1 MDFSRPST
9 PISSAHLN
17 ARLVAFGLAGIVAV
31 YLGFLGVSVAHAES
45 FIKYAG
51 YYVLAATFVLWS
63 WSLWSL
69 WRTRRAV
76 VQGLPRWERITAIL
90 LVVLFTAVAIAQETF
105 RSKILNDEFVL
116 QSTAFGM
123 HFFREIAAMAR
134 GYDILGT
141 FISTD
146 TFLDKR
152 PNFYPFLVSLVHD
165 FTGYRTTNAFYLNSV
180 LMAVTLGLAYIHGR
194 KMSGWRGGML
204 AVALLGSLPV
214 FAQNA
219 TGSGMEMLNLTM
231 LLAVIALA
239 AAYLDAPNEI
249 RLSAFL
255 LATVLMA
262 QCRYESVLYVA
273 PSAVVVLIG
282 WWRARRIIMSWVDV
296 SVPLLLIPV
305 ALHNK
310 VLSESPVLWEMKEN
324 QTSRFGVEYVMGNLR
339 GAANFLFTLDQHAA
353 NSLVLALVGTAG
365 LVWVMIGLWRSRMAL
380 RDLAPHRQVWLFFGV
395 GILLNTTLVMFYFWS
410 SFLDPMAARFSLPL
424 YLLMVFAGVQMSSW
438 FDRWI
443 PATVALLGVTGV
455 CFLGFSVPKQAAHHY
470 SHLGIDEI
478 EWEQRFVAARPPG
491 DRIILANNST
501 INWLLR
507 KTPSIL
513 LNRARRVA
521 DRLQYQLE
529 AGAFREILVLQSLRP
544 TTIEGDHEIVLED
557 RLPAS
562 FHLEL
567 LAEKR
572 FGTKL
577 VRISRLVAVDAHKES
592 TPNE

>member
-1 MDFSRPST
+1 MN
-9 PISSAHLN
+9 L
-17 ARLVAFGLAGIVAV
+17 RLAAFGLAGVTAV

-51 YYVLAATFVLWS
+51 YYVLLVTFVLWG
-63 WSLWSL
+63 WSL
-69 WRTRRAV
+69 WRLWRGRIADIGV
-76 VQGLPRWERITAIL
+76 FPRWESVTTVL
-90 LVVLFTAVAIAQETF
+90 LVSLFTAVAIAQETF

-123 HFFREIAAMAR
+123 HFFREVAAMAR

-141 FISTD
+141 FVSTD

-152 PNFYPFLVSLVHD
+152 PNFYPFLVSLLHD
-165 FTGYRTTNAFYLNSV
+165 FTGYRPTNAFYLNSA
-180 LMAVTLGLAYIHGR
+180 LMAVTLALAYLHGR
-194 KMSGWRGGML
+194 KMAGWRGGML

-231 LLAVIALA
+231 LLVVIALA
-239 AAYLDAPNEI
+239 ANYLESPGEM
-249 RLSAFL
+249 RLSVFL
-255 LATVLMA
+255 LAAVLTA
-262 QCRYESVLYVA
+262 QCRYESVLYVL
-273 PSAVVVLIG
+273 PSAAVVLLG
-282 WWRARRIIMSWVDV
+282 WWRARRIILSWVDV
-296 SVPLLLIPV
+296 SVPLLLVPV

-339 GAANFLFTLDQHAA
+339 GAATFLFTLDQHAA
-353 NSLVLALVGTAG
+353 NSLVLALIGTAG
-365 LVWVMIGLWRSRMAL
+365 LIWVTVGLFRSRKAHRVL
-380 RDLAPHRQVWLFFGV
+380 DPERQVWLLFGA
-395 GILLNTTLVMFYFWS
+395 GIVVNTTLVMFYFWS
-410 SFLDPMAARFSLPL
+410 SFSDPMAARFSLPL
-424 YLLMVFAGVQMSSW
+424 YLVLVFAGVQMSAW

-443 PATVALLGVTGV
+443 PATVLLLGVTGV

-470 SHLGIDEI
+470 SHMGIDEI
-478 EWEQRFVAARPPG
+478 EWEQRFVAARTPG
-491 DRIILANNST
+491 DRVILANNST
-501 INWLLR
+501 INWLLY

-521 DRLQYQLE
+521 DRLRYQLE
-529 AGAFREILVLQSLRP
+529 AGTFREILVLQSLRP
-544 TTIEGDHEIVLED
+544 TTTEGDHEIVLED
-557 RLPAS
+557 RLPAT
-562 FHLEL
+562 FHLET

-577 VRISRLVAVDAHKES
+577 IRISRLVAVDADQES
-592 TPNE
+592 TTP